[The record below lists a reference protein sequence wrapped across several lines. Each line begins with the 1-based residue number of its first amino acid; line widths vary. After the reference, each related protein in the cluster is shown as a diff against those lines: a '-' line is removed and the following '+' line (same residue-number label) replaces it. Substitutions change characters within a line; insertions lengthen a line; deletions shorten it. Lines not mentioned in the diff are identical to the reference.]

1 MDVGCNL
8 RYSVVRVWFIPVG
21 SGGYLGNVMGHS
33 RFWTTWT
40 DDYPLKI
47 RLFFG
52 IDIITKIRYIITMKG
67 TRHSLKTLF
76 ILFSCVSLTACSV
89 PFANGVTG
97 KDFIKIANAGKNIK
111 NITQEGVAEELITET
126 KNVLR
131 DIQAGGKTQ
140 R

>member
-1 MDVGCNL
+1 MDVSCNL

-21 SGGYLGNVMGHS
+21 SGGYLGNGMGDPG
-33 RFWTTWT
+33 FWVPWT

-67 TRHSLKTLF
+67 TLHRLKLLF
-76 ILFSCVSLTACSV
+76 IIFSFVSMTACSV
-89 PFANGVTG
+89 PFANGVNG
-97 KDFIKIANAGKNIK
+97 KDIIKIANAGKNIK
-111 NITQEGVAEELITET
+111 NITKEGINEELITET
-126 KNVLR
+126 KNILK
-131 DIQAGGKTQ
+131 DIQYGGKAQ

>member
-1 MDVGCNL
+1 
-8 RYSVVRVWFIPVG
+8 
-21 SGGYLGNVMGHS
+21 
-33 RFWTTWT
+33 
-40 DDYPLKI
+40 
-47 RLFFG
+47 
-52 IDIITKIRYIITMKG
+52 MKG
-67 TRHSLKTLF
+67 TKHTLKTLF
-76 ILFSCVSLTACSV
+76 ILFSFVSLQACSV

>member
-1 MDVGCNL
+1 M
-8 RYSVVRVWFIPVG
+8 
-21 SGGYLGNVMGHS
+21 
-33 RFWTTWT
+33 T
-40 DDYPLKI
+40 
-47 RLFFG
+47 FFG
-52 IDIITKIRYIITMKG
+52 VDIDTKIRYINTMKG
-67 TRHSLKTLF
+67 TKQILKTLF
-76 ILFSCVSLTACSV
+76 ILFSFVSLTACSV